1 MVVLALW
8 AQITSWFNQGKKK
21 VDKEFHLTAAGENWI
36 WVLRTRMVQP
46 KQMVLI
52 IASQKHPEM
61 EVQNKH
67 IQLMKPAN

>member
-1 MVVLALW
+1 
-8 AQITSWFNQGKKK
+8 